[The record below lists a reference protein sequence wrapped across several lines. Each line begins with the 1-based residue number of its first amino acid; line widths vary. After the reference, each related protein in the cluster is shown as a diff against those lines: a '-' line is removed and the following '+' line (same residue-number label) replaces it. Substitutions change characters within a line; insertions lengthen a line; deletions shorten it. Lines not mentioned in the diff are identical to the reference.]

1 MKFVLVLDLGGGGR
15 SKRKVVPS
23 GSALQTPETQRWL
36 AVTCFNVKFSRGKAG
51 GFVCACVYT
60 KIRCSALMRLN
71 FKSLKS
77 QAELSKFKGTSHQ
90 PLKNIKPE

>member
-1 MKFVLVLDLGGGGR
+1 M
-15 SKRKVVPS
+15 
-23 GSALQTPETQRWL
+23 
-36 AVTCFNVKFSRGKAG
+36 
-51 GFVCACVYT
+51 CACVYT